1 MSSFHFLATI
11 NITIKCAYKYFDVHI
26 FLFSLVLKPRVKLL
40 GHRIGVDLTLK
51 ETAKYL
57 SSYFKIPLTM
67 YKKNSACSTSLLN
80 FGILSLLNGSHF
92 NVCVYNGI
100 LVCFKFPD

>member
-1 MSSFHFLATI
+1 MLNSIPSYTYTTICLSSHVVRHLSSFHFLATI

-57 SSYFKIPLTM
+57 SSYFKIPLAM
-67 YKKNSACSTSLLN
+67 YKKILLA
-80 FGILSLLNGSHF
+80 LLP
-92 NVCVYNGI
+92 C
-100 LVCFKFPD
+100 